1 MCECVCVRGRVG
13 AGEFVF
19 VPAHVLYSHVQTCMC
34 VFMSL
39 GAHVCVILCICRHS
53 GLGL

>member
-1 MCECVCVRGRVG
+1 MG

-19 VPAHVLYSHVQTCMC
+19 VPAHVLYSHVQICMC

-39 GAHVCVILCICRHS
+39 GAQVCVILCICRHS